1 MNNMFS
7 QDPFDFFGTMP
18 RGGQR
23 YCRDA
28 YRQPPRQRRA
38 QTNPFFYHPYEEEEE
53 EIDDY
58 YNSHV
63 AQQPKRQVPNQKQ
76 QRNANKS
83 RKTSRKLPPTPIKNT
98 KVNNPPSPKMDEN
111 LMNESAIVIQKAFR
125 AYSIQKVNILS
136 NLRLLKEV
144 SDKVNRAEEKFNNLL
159 SMNPDLSGEKLRYTY
174 AEFEENLTKSLLK
187 LDTIVTHGVDIV
199 RQKRKDI
206 VKRVNT
212 CLSKVD
218 SMKDIIAESVRLEK
232 EQERKAQEE
241 KSQMEIDNESE
252 SEQDFEDYNTYDE
265 MVSWKNQIEQEEIEL
280 EEDRLEIERLLE
292 QYNQRKK
299 RVEEERQTIDEY
311 FSNYNQMEM

>member
-7 QDPFDFFGTMP
+7 QDPFDFFGMP

-38 QTNPFFYHPYEEEEE
+38 QPNPFFYHPYEEEEE

-58 YNSHV
+58 YNSHI
-63 AQQPKRQVPNQKQ
+63 AQKPMRQAPNHK
-76 QRNANKS
+76 QRNSNKS
-83 RKTSRKLPPTPIKNT
+83 RKIARKLPSTPVKN
-98 KVNNPPSPKMDEN
+98 KVNNPPSPKMDDY
-111 LMNESAIVIQKAFR
+111 LMNESALVIQKAFR
-125 AYSIQKVNILS
+125 AYRIQKLNIVS

-144 SDKVNRAEEKFNNLL
+144 SDKVERAEEKFNNILT
-159 SMNPDLSGEKLRYTY
+159 MNPDLSGEKLRYTY

-187 LDTIVTHGVDIV
+187 LDMIVTHGVDIV

-206 VKRVNT
+206 VKHVNT
-212 CLSKVD
+212 CLGKVD

-232 EQERKAQEE
+232 ERKSQEE
-241 KSQMEIDNESE
+241 KNQMEIDKESE
-252 SEQDFEDYNTYDE
+252 SDFEDINTYDE
-265 MVSWKNQIEQEEIEL
+265 MISWKNQIEQEEVEL
-280 EEDRLEIERLLE
+280 EEDRLEIERLLK
-292 QYNQRKK
+292 QYNQRKE
-299 RVEEERQTIDEY
+299 RVAEERRTIDEY

>member
-1 MNNMFS
+1 MGYMNNMFS
-7 QDPFDFFGTMP
+7 QDPFDFFGMP
-18 RGGQR
+18 RGSQR

-125 AYSIQKVNILS
+125 AYSIQKLNILS

-144 SDKVNRAEEKFNNLL
+144 SDKVNRA
-159 SMNPDLSGEKLRYTY
+159 DEKLRYTY

-206 VKRVNT
+206 VKHVNT

-218 SMKDIIAESVRLEK
+218 SMKDIIA
-232 EQERKAQEE
+232 
-241 KSQMEIDNESE
+241 
-252 SEQDFEDYNTYDE
+252 
-265 MVSWKNQIEQEEIEL
+265 
-280 EEDRLEIERLLE
+280 
-292 QYNQRKK
+292 
-299 RVEEERQTIDEY
+299 
-311 FSNYNQMEM
+311 